1 MSITA
6 THPFTNSVVILIFG
20 WYVLLYI
27 MYPKAAVATV
37 FEIATFPL
45 AKILHSGSIE
55 NVFSVF
61 ENFAPIFFLNAK
73 NDHFVFLAIICHLID
88 LQT

>member
-45 AKILHSGSIE
+45 AKILHSGSIK
-55 NVFSVF
+55 NVFFSFF
-61 ENFAPIFFLNAK
+61 EKKNAK
-73 NDHFVFLAIICHLID
+73 NGHFFPIFAITCHLID
-88 LQT
+88 I

>member
-45 AKILHSGSIE
+45 AKILRSGSIK
-55 NVFSVF
+55 NVFFSFF
-61 ENFAPIFFLNAK
+61 EKKRQKWSFFPIF
-73 NDHFVFLAIICHLID
+73 AITCHLID
-88 LQT
+88 I